1 MGAAAVARR
10 PSPRSQQL
18 GIRSDQSYTGRIVDY
33 LKRAAGE
40 RERRKERLGLTFI
53 HGEGTFCHPRMQM
66 AKMPTEEDGVRS
78 LRGAEMGGNDFGSL

>member
-18 GIRSDQSYTGRIVDY
+18 GIRSDQCSARVVDY

-53 HGEGTFCHPRMQM
+53 HGEGTFYHPRMQT
-66 AKMPTEEDGVRS
+66 AKMPTEEGGVRP

>member
-10 PSPRSQQL
+10 DL
-18 GIRSDQSYTGRIVDY
+18 GIRSDQCSARVVEY

-40 RERRKERLGLTFI
+40 RERLGLTFI
-53 HGEGTFCHPRMQM
+53 HGEGTFYHPRMQT

-78 LRGAEMGGNDFGSL
+78 LRGVEMGGNDFGSL